1 MKHLTE
7 EDISGIVNHWRAG
20 GATASHIEQCRT
32 CRQAVATHVMQSSLM
47 KAGNASRGSDHL
59 DARQIRDLH
68 AAAFEGDEMAAVQFV
83 TGMWHL
89 KSCNRC
95 LMHFRGRH
103 QDLTPSA
110 GLLTAA
116 LATFWRGR
124 PVVPIGTLTIRELL
138 RKATVQ
144 FEPTPTGAAQG
155 IVEVQAVQHPET
167 GDSEMPAE
175 RGRKFVDLIGKPLKS
190 LRQTFGAALSSARL
204 GDRLKKLVRF
214 RKGEATPE
222 PPAAGV
228 SSPRVIQVRGLLLA
242 VDARQEGDRLLLEI
256 QLVGQES
263 GSPVSGATVV
273 AIDSNG
279 TRAAAAFTNEEGL
292 STVDLSSM
300 PAAVRIELGIG
311 QEPWEL
317 KLRRQDAT

>member
-7 EDISGIVNHWRAG
+7 EEVSEVVHHWRAG
-20 GATASHIEQCRT
+20 GSAAAHLEQCRL

-47 KAGNASRGSDHL
+47 KAANASKGGDHL
-59 DARQIRDLH
+59 DAKQIRDLY
-68 AAAFEGDEMAAVQFV
+68 AASFEGDEMAAVQFV

-89 KSCNRC
+89 KNCDRC
-95 LMHFRGRH
+95 MVRFRGRH
-103 QDLTPSA
+103 QDLTPTV
-110 GLLTAA
+110 GLLNAA

-124 PVVPIGTLTIRELL
+124 PAVPIGTLTFGNLL
-138 RKATVQ
+138 RQARLH

-155 IVEVQAVQHPET
+155 IGEVQSIQPADTPDSKVPE
-167 GDSEMPAE
+167 G
-175 RGRKFVDLIGKPLKS
+175 RGRKLVDLIGKPLKS
-190 LRQTFGAALSSARL
+190 LGQSLGRAVASARL
-204 GDRLKKLVRF
+204 GERLQKLVRL
-214 RKGEATPE
+214 RRGDAATE
-222 PPAAGV
+222 PPADAA
-228 SSPRVIQVRGLLLA
+228 SNPKVIQVRGLLLA
-242 VDARQEGDRLLLEI
+242 VDIRQEDDRLLLVV

-279 TRAAAAFTNEEGL
+279 TRAAAALTNEEGL